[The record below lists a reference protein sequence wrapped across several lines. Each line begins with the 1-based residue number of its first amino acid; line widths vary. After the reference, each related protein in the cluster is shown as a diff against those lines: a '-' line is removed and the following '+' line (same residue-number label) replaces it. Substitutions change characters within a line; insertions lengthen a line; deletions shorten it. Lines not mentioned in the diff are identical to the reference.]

1 MKKFAISILFI
12 LILCISFNLS
22 VFAEEAEN
30 PVDPELMF
38 NTFNEVF
45 GYILNYHV
53 DESRVDELIR
63 GAMKG
68 MVETLD
74 PYSDYM
80 THEEYEDMQ
89 FEYEGHFGG
98 IGIVITPDLTIVSPI
113 KGTPGERVGLQSGD
127 RIITIEGEATE
138 DMSQKEAVDIMR
150 GDPGTQINITIKRE
164 NEEEPIKFE
173 IIREDIEIPYVEWEM
188 KTDKIGY
195 INIAQFVQEVGS
207 KVSTAINELEAEG
220 AQALILDLRTNP
232 GGLLNEAI
240 NVSSNFIEE
249 GTVVSVKYR
258 VGSDDIYK
266 ARSDIRATDL
276 PVLVLINQ
284 GSASASEIVAG
295 AVKDHN
301 RGILFGKKTF
311 GKGTV
316 QSLFPLQDDSALK
329 LTTGRYYTPSDTF
342 IHEKGIKPDVEVEYN
357 PDYEG
362 ENDNQLDAA
371 IQYIKDTYF
380 KEELKP
386 AS

>member
-1 MKKFAISILFI
+1 MKKFAISTLII
-12 LILCISFNLS
+12 LIMIISFNLS
-22 VFAEEAEN
+22 AFAEETDTPA
-30 PVDPELMF
+30 DPELMF

-53 DESRVDELIR
+53 EESRVDELIR

-68 MVETLD
+68 MVKTLD

-80 THEEYEDMQ
+80 TKEEYEDMQ
-89 FEYEGHFGG
+89 VEYEGHFGG

-127 RIITIEGEATE
+127 KIIAIEGEATE
-138 DMSQKEAVDIMR
+138 DMSQNDAVDIMR
-150 GDPGTQINITIKRE
+150 GEPGTQINITIKRE
-164 NEEEPIKFE
+164 NKEEPIKFE

-188 KTDKIGY
+188 KRDKIGY

-240 NVSSNFIEE
+240 NVSSNFIEK

-258 VGSDDIYK
+258 VGSDDIYDT
-266 ARSDIRATDL
+266 RPDIKATDL
-276 PVLVLINQ
+276 PLLVLINQ

-295 AVKDHN
+295 AVKDHH
-301 RGILFGKKTF
+301 RGVLFGKKTF

-316 QSLFPLQDDSALK
+316 QSLFPLKDGSALK

-371 IQYIKDTYF
+371 IQYIKDTYL
-380 KEELKP
+380 KDELKP

>member
-1 MKKFAISILFI
+1 MKKQTISILFI
-12 LILCISFNLS
+12 LILGISLNLS
-22 VFAEEAEN
+22 VFAEEVEN
-30 PVDPELMF
+30 SSNPEMMF
-38 NTFNEVF
+38 NTFKEVM

-53 DESRVDELIR
+53 EESKVDELIR
-63 GAMKG
+63 GAMTG

-74 PYSDYM
+74 PYSAYM
-80 THEEYEDMQ
+80 NEEEYEEMQ

-127 RIITIEGEATE
+127 RIIAIESQATE

-150 GDPGTQINITIKRE
+150 GEPGTPINITIKRE
-164 NEEEPIKFE
+164 EQEEPLKFE
-173 IIREDIEIPYVEWEM
+173 IIREDIQIPYVEWEM
-188 KTDKIGY
+188 ITDEIGY

-207 KVSTAINELEAEG
+207 KVSTAISELEADG

-249 GTVVSVKYR
+249 GVVVSVKYR
-258 VGSDDIYK
+258 VGSDDIYQV
-266 ARSDIRATDL
+266 RPNIEATDL
-276 PVLVLINQ
+276 PLLVLINQ
-284 GSASASEIVAG
+284 GSASASEIVSG
-295 AVKDHN
+295 AVKDHA

-316 QSLFPLQDDSALK
+316 QSLFPLGDGSALK
-329 LTTGRYYTPSDTF
+329 LTTGRYYTPADTF
-342 IHEKGIKPDVEVEYN
+342 IHEKGIRPDVVVEYN

-362 ENDNQLDAA
+362 DNDNQLDAA